1 MPSGSTVYWSCD
13 ITHSWPDYLDVP
25 AIILSFF
32 SLAANLV
39 VTVLLFRLRA
49 KTITDLALLRLLSIS
64 CLISSFISL
73 VDDVIT
79 YDTMTGNRFFDSLI
93 CLLWNSRFIYWLFLT
108 LVVQSLVF
116 FVCNRAINL
125 LHPDHRRIT
134 TENQLLTVYMLT
146 VVGSSLLIM
155 APQLLMTR
163 LDREDCDCA
172 PAPENIPLLSVV
184 FAHAYLWFLFLAI
197 IYPTVLVYICSTMLL
212 RVLRGNREPLVDDLD
227 AIYFPNGYSSSATDV
242 SSVSSTAALQLSV
255 VSDEQGTKD
264 DDDEVSQVTWSASFC
279 IVPLTAAYIATF
291 TYDAT
296 YQFLSAAGKLSY
308 VLRSPAQQF
317 SEVLLILFTA
327 LVPLILFFHIPAM
340 RSLIFVAIA
349 SLRKR
354 CSNGQKAG
362 IGESYVLQ
370 VKPEQGTEPE
380 RLRE

>member
-1 MPSGSTVYWSCD
+1 MSSEPEVYWGCD
-13 ITHSWPDYLDVP
+13 KTHSWPDYLDVP
-25 AIILSFF
+25 AFILSVF
-32 SLAANLV
+32 SLAANLT
-39 VTVLLFRLRA
+39 VTVLLFLLRA
-49 KTITDLALLRLLSIS
+49 KMVTDLGLLRLLSVS

-73 VDDVIT
+73 LGDVVT
-79 YDTMTGNRFFDSLI
+79 YKTMTGIRFFDILI
-93 CLLWNSRFIYWLFLT
+93 CLLWNSRFLYWLFLT

-116 FVCNRAINL
+116 FACNRAIKL

-146 VVGSSLLIM
+146 VLGSSFLIV
-155 APQLLMTR
+155 APQLLTTR
-163 LDREDCDCA
+163 LDREDCACA

-184 FAHAYLWFLFLAI
+184 FAQAYLWFLFLAI
-197 IYPTVLVYICSTMLL
+197 IYPTVLVYICISMFL
-212 RVLRGNREPLVDDLD
+212 RVLRGNRGTLADDLNE
-227 AIYFPNGYSSSATDV
+227 IYFPNGQPSPATDV
-242 SSVSSTAALQLSV
+242 SSASSTVALSRHV
-255 VSDEQGTKD
+255 FSSEQGTCD
-264 DDDEVSQVTWSASFC
+264 DDDDCEVLQGTWSASFC
-279 IVPLTAAYIATF
+279 VIPLSAAYIATY

-296 YQFLSAAGKLSY
+296 YQFLSAVGTLSY

-354 CSNGQKAG
+354 CSNGQTPG

-370 VKPEQGTEPE
+370 
-380 RLRE
+380 

>member
-125 LHPDHRRIT
+125 LHPEHRRIT
-134 TENQLLTVYMLT
+134 TENQLLAVYMLT

-163 LDREDCDCA
+163 LDREDCACA

-197 IYPTVLVYICSTMLL
+197 IYPTVLVYICITMLL
-212 RVLRGNREPLVDDLD
+212 RVLRGNRETLVDDLN
-227 AIYFPNGYSSSATDV
+227 ALYFPNGYSFSATDV
-242 SSVSSTAALQLSV
+242 CSVSSTVALQLSV
-255 VSDEQGTKD
+255 LSDEQGTN

-317 SEVLLILFTA
+317 SQVLLILFTA

-340 RSLIFVAIA
+340 RSLIFVAIG
-349 SLRKR
+349 SLRKQCR
-354 CSNGQKAG
+354 NGLKVE
-362 IGESYVLQ
+362 IGESYVLR
-370 VKPEQGTEPE
+370 VKREQSTEPE